1 MNTVCKPFLLLVLLF
16 PVLVFSQEY
25 SYTHYDSKEGLAG
38 STVYFIQQDHEGFLW
53 FGTETG
59 LSRFDGTHFTN
70 FTTTDG
76 LPDNEILK
84 LFVDSKN
91 RVWAIPFRNSVCY
104 YWKGKIYNTTNDSV
118 LRKIKIVTEV
128 KSVLEDNQGNILI
141 VEQFLLH
148 IIKPNGNILTMKT
161 LDNQWFEIYDANLNE
176 KGSFRVAVGLQQ
188 RGAMFVDID
197 AGRGTVIKSSEKFF
211 PKGTINW
218 FLLRRDLA
226 AVRNQDSLLFLS
238 QSQGRVNGLPVPENF
253 INIARV
259 NDSLFVINAASK
271 CILYTLN
278 QNRIIGEFL
287 DGHKVTS
294 VIEDKEK
301 NLWFATM
308 GEGVFRL
315 GSTAFRDIKFN
326 DDESPLSA
334 FSILKVDSS
343 IYVGTDHS
351 LLWKLNRTGKILNK
365 YKVSTY
371 YQHVR
376 VLSLAQDAEG
386 KLIIGSDF
394 GIHTL
399 KGPVPG
405 IIYPLAVK
413 NIIVKNGVLYVGSAG
428 GGFALD
434 LQHGQKVATNL
445 WPTRITCLFP
455 HGDHYYLGTL
465 TGLYE
470 LNEKGKA
477 VMLGETIKFLR
488 NRISAITKTDDDIYW
503 IATYGEGV
511 VGLKNN
517 KVIMHLNQENGLTSN
532 ICRNIFVTGN
542 VLWIG
547 TDKGLNKVTLNN
559 DKFSIVKL
567 TTADGL
573 GSDIINAVYADGPI
587 IYVGTPQGVTF
598 FNENNISQTSDC
610 DLRITAINSSD
621 KVWNYD
627 TTGFLLPH
635 RDNNIRFEFVGISYR
650 SVGHI
655 NYKYR
660 LVGLDSNWKTT
671 SETSLSYP
679 SLPSGNY
686 TLQLAAINKFGVQS
700 ETKQVDFSIEGL
712 LEERTWF
719 RVLLFLLSGAFVW
732 LAVILY
738 IRRIRDKEARKGE
751 TIKKMTELEQ
761 KALKAQMN
769 PHFIFNSLNSIQQ
782 YVMEKDTIGA
792 NKFITAFSSLIR
804 QTLDFS
810 TRQEITIQ
818 EELQYLATYLELEKT
833 RMEDKFVYSIQVGDT
848 VTSGGYCI
856 PPMILQP
863 YVENSI
869 RHGISYRRDKEGKI
883 SIDVR
888 LENGRLI
895 CIVED
900 NGVGRLVAGQFKMR
914 ERLDRQ
920 SRGMSVTADR
930 IEMMNKDARQK
941 IELIVQDLID
951 QNNEPLGT
959 RVTVSFPV

>member
-1 MNTVCKPFLLLVLLF
+1 MKTVCKPILLLIF
-16 PVLVFSQEY
+16 LVPCLVIGQEY

-38 STVYFIQQDHEGFLW
+38 STVYYIQQDHDGFLW

-91 RVWAIPFRNSVCY
+91 RVWAIPFRNSICY
-104 YWKGKIYNTTNDSV
+104 YWKGKIYNTTNDPV
-118 LRKIKIVTEV
+118 LRKIKISLEV
-128 KSVLEDNQGNILI
+128 KTVLEDRQGNILI
-141 VEQFLLH
+141 AEFFNLH
-148 IIKPNGNILTMKT
+148 IIKPTGDIITMKT
-161 LDNQWFEIYDANLNE
+161 MDNEWFQIYSANLNE
-176 KGSFRVAVGLQQ
+176 QGTFRLAVGLEHQ
-188 RGAMFVDID
+188 GAMFVDID
-197 AGRGTVIKSSEKFF
+197 ASRGTVVKTSNKFF
-211 PKGTINW
+211 PDGTISW
-218 FLLRRDLA
+218 YLLRQDLV

-238 QSQGRVNGLPVPENF
+238 TTHGRVKSLPVPENF

-271 CILYTLN
+271 CILYSLN

-287 DGHKVTS
+287 GGHKVTAI
-294 VIEDKEK
+294 IEDNER

-308 GEGVFRL
+308 GDGVFRL

-326 DDESPLSA
+326 DNESPLSV

-351 LLWKLNRTGKILNK
+351 LLWQLNKNGKIIHK
-365 YKVSTY
+365 HKVSTY

-376 VLSLAQDAEG
+376 VLSLAQDING
-386 KLIIGSDF
+386 RLIIGSDW
-394 GIHTL
+394 GVHTL
-399 KGPVPG
+399 KGPMPG
-405 IIYPLAVK
+405 LVYPLAIK
-413 NIIVKNGVLYVGSAG
+413 SIISENGSLYFGTAG
-428 GGFALD
+428 GAYTLD
-434 LQHGQKVATNL
+434 VKHGQKEAL
-445 WPTRITCLFP
+445 PIWRTRVTCLFP
-455 HGDHYYLGTL
+455 HGDNYYFGTL

-470 LNEKGKA
+470 INAQGKGIH
-477 VMLGETIKFLR
+477 LGETNSLLNR
-488 NRISAITKTDDDIYW
+488 RISAITKTDDGVYW

-517 KVIMHLNQENGLTSN
+517 KVIMHLNQDNGLTSD
-532 ICRNIFVTGN
+532 ICRNIFVSGN
-542 VLWIG
+542 VLWVG

-559 DKFSIVKL
+559 DKYSIIKL
-567 TTADGL
+567 STADGL
-573 GSDIINAVYADGPI
+573 GSDIINAVYVDGPT
-587 IYVGTPQGVTF
+587 IYVGTPQGVTY

-610 DLRITAINSSD
+610 DLRITAIKSSD
-621 KVWNYD
+621 KIWNYD

-660 LVGLDSNWKTT
+660 LMGLDSNWKTT
-671 SETSLSYP
+671 NETFLSYP
-679 SLPSGNY
+679 SLPSGSY

-700 ETKQVDFSIEGL
+700 ETREIEFSIEQL

-719 RVLLFLLSGAFVW
+719 RILLFLLGGTFIW
-732 LAVILY
+732 IAVIIY
-738 IRRIRDKEARKGE
+738 IKRIREKEARKAD
-751 TIKKMTELEQ
+751 TVRKMIELEQ

-810 TRQEITIQ
+810 TRHEITIQ

-833 RMEDKFVYSIQVGDT
+833 RMEDKFIYSIQVSDA
-848 VTSGGYCI
+848 VSSGEYCI

-883 SIDVR
+883 VINVSK
-888 LENGRLI
+888 ENNKLI
-895 CIVED
+895 CTVED

-914 ERLDRQ
+914 ESFGRQ

-930 IEMMNKDARQK
+930 IEMMNKNSRQK
-941 IELIVQDLID
+941 IELMVQDLID

>member
-1 MNTVCKPFLLLVLLF
+1 MNTVCKPLLLLLF
-16 PVLVFSQEY
+16 FAPCLVFSQEY

-38 STVYFIQQDHEGFLW
+38 STVYYIQQDQEGFLW

-91 RVWAIPFRNSVCY
+91 RVWAIPFRNSICY
-104 YWKGKIYNTTNDSV
+104 YWKGRIYNTANDPV
-118 LRKIKIVTEV
+118 LSKVKISAEV
-128 KSVLEDNQGNILI
+128 KDVQEDRQGNILI
-141 VEQFLLH
+141 IEQLILH
-148 IIKPNGNILTMKT
+148 IIKPSGDIITMKAT
-161 LDNQWFEIYDANLNE
+161 DNQWEQIYDAYLNE
-176 KGSFRVAVGLQQ
+176 RGSFRISVALENQS
-188 RGAMFVDID
+188 AMSVDID
-197 AGRGTVIKSSEKFF
+197 VDRGAVIKSSNKFF
-211 PKGTINW
+211 PQGTINW
-218 FLLRRDLA
+218 FLLRRDLVA
-226 AVRNQDSLLFLS
+226 ARNQDSLLFIS
-238 QSQGRVNGLPVPENF
+238 MTHGRVSSMPVPENF
-253 INIARV
+253 INIARI

-271 CILYTLN
+271 CILYSLN

-287 DGHKVTS
+287 DGHKVTA
-294 VIEDKEK
+294 VIEDREK

-315 GSTAFRDIKFN
+315 GSTAFRDIKFD
-326 DDESPLSA
+326 DDESSLSV

-343 IYVGTDHS
+343 IYIGTDHS
-351 LLWKLNRTGKILNK
+351 LLWKLNRNGKVLHKFKI
-365 YKVSTY
+365 STY

-376 VLSLAQDAEG
+376 VLSLAQDING
-386 KLIIGSDF
+386 RLIVGSDW
-394 GIHTL
+394 GAHTL
-399 KGPVPG
+399 KGPLPG
-405 IIYPLAVK
+405 IEYPLAVK
-413 NIIVKNGVLYVGSAG
+413 SVISENGVLYFGSAAG
-428 GGFALD
+428 GYVID
-434 LQHGQKVATNL
+434 VQHGQKTATRL
-445 WPTRITCLFP
+445 WPKRITCLFP
-455 HGDHYYLGTL
+455 HGDNYYLGTL

-470 LNEKGKA
+470 INARGEILPAETSKLLN
-477 VMLGETIKFLR
+477 
-488 NRISAITKTDDDIYW
+488 NRISAITKTDDEIYW

-517 KVIMHLNQENGLTSN
+517 KVIMHLNMENGLTSN
-532 ICRNIFVTGN
+532 ICRNIFVSGN

-547 TDKGLNKVTLNN
+547 TDKGLNKVTFNN
-559 DKFSIVKL
+559 DNFSIVKL

-573 GSDIINAVYADGPI
+573 ASDIINAVYVDGAT
-587 IYVGTPQGVTF
+587 IYVGTPQGITY

-610 DLRITAINSSD
+610 NLRITAINSSD
-621 KVWNYD
+621 RVWNYD

-635 RDNNIRFEFVGISYR
+635 RKNNIRFEFVGISYR

-655 NYKYR
+655 NYRYR
-660 LVGLDSNWKTT
+660 LIGLDSNWKTT

-679 SLPSGNY
+679 SLPSGRY

-700 ETKQVDFSIEGL
+700 ETKQIDFSIEQL

-719 RVLLFLLSGAFVW
+719 RVMLFLLSGTFVW
-732 LAVILY
+732 IMVTIY
-738 IRRIRDKEARKGE
+738 IKRIREKEARKAD
-751 TIKKMTELEQ
+751 TLKKMTELEQ

-818 EELQYLATYLELEKT
+818 EELQYLSTYLELEKT
-833 RMEDKFVYSIQVGDT
+833 RMEEKFVYSIQLSDT
-848 VTSGGYCI
+848 VSSGEYYI

-869 RHGISYRRDKEGKI
+869 RHGISYRKDKAGRI
-883 SIDVR
+883 IINVR
-888 LENGRLI
+888 LENDKLI
-895 CIVED
+895 CMVED
-900 NGVGRLVAGQFKMR
+900 NGVGRLIAGQFRMR
-914 ERLDRQ
+914 ERFDRQ

-930 IEMMNKDARQK
+930 IEMMNKDTRQK
-941 IELIVQDLID
+941 IELMVQDLID

>member
-1 MNTVCKPFLLLVLLF
+1 MNTVCKPLLLLIFLV
-16 PVLVFSQEY
+16 PCLVFGQEY

-38 STVYFIQQDHEGFLW
+38 STVYYIQQDHEGFLW

-91 RVWAIPFRNSVCY
+91 RVWAIPFRNSICY
-104 YWKGKIYNTTNDSV
+104 YSKGRIYNTTNDSV
-118 LRKIKIVTEV
+118 LKKIRISAEV
-128 KSVLEDNQGNILI
+128 KSVLEDKRGNILI

-148 IIKPNGNILTMKT
+148 IIKSNGNIITMRT
-161 LDNQWFEIYDANLNE
+161 MDNELFQIYDANVNE
-176 KGSFRVAVGLQQ
+176 QGSFRVAVGLEHL
-188 RGAMFVDID
+188 GPMFVDID
-197 AGRGTVIKSSEKFF
+197 ADRETVIKTTNKFF
-211 PKGTINW
+211 PEGTINW
-218 FLLRRDLA
+218 FLLRRDLV

-238 QSQGRVNGLPVPENF
+238 QTHGRVNSLPVPENF
-253 INIARV
+253 INVARI

-271 CILYTLN
+271 CILYSLN
-278 QNRIIGEFL
+278 PNRMIGEFL
-287 DGHKVTS
+287 DGHKVTA
-294 VIEDKEK
+294 VLEDREK

-326 DDESPLSA
+326 DDESPLSV

-343 IYVGTDHS
+343 IYIGTDHS
-351 LLWKLNRTGKILNK
+351 LLWQLSRTGEVVHKHKI
-365 YKVSTY
+365 STNS
-371 YQHVR
+371 QHVR
-376 VLSLAQDAEG
+376 VLSLAQDING
-386 KLIIGSDF
+386 RLLIGSDW

-399 KGPVPG
+399 KGSLPG
-405 IIYPLAVK
+405 IEYPLAVK
-413 NIIVKNGVLYVGSAG
+413 SIVSEKGVLYFGTAG
-428 GGFALD
+428 GGFVLD
-434 LQHGQKVATNL
+434 VQHGQKVATQL
-445 WPTRITCLFP
+445 WRKRITCMFP
-455 HGDHYYLGTL
+455 HGDNYYLGML

-470 LNEKGKA
+470 INAQGKA
-477 VMLGETIKFLR
+477 VMLGETNSLLG
-488 NRISAITKTDDDIYW
+488 NRISAITKTDDGVYW

-517 KVIMHLNQENGLTSN
+517 KVIMHLNQDNGLTSN
-532 ICRNIFVTGN
+532 ICRNIFVSGN
-542 VLWIG
+542 VLWVG
-547 TDKGLNKVTLNN
+547 TDKGLNKVTLYN
-559 DKFSIVKL
+559 DKYDILKL

-573 GSDIINAVYADGPI
+573 GSDIINAVYVDGPI
-587 IYVGTPQGVTF
+587 IYVGTPQGVTY

-610 DLRITAINSSD
+610 DLRITAIKSSD

-635 RDNNIRFEFVGISYR
+635 RDNNIRLEFVGISYR

-655 NYKYR
+655 NYRYR
-660 LVGLDSNWKTT
+660 LMGLDSNWKTT
-671 SETSLSYP
+671 SETFLSYP
-679 SLPSGNY
+679 SLPSGKY

-700 ETKQVDFSIEGL
+700 ETKQIHFSIEQL

-719 RVLLFLLSGAFVW
+719 RILLFLLGGTFVW
-732 LAVILY
+732 LAVIIY
-738 IRRIRDKEARKGE
+738 IKRIREKEARKGD
-751 TIKKMTELEQ
+751 TVKKMTELEQ

-833 RMEDKFVYSIQVGDT
+833 RMEEKFIYCIQVSDT
-848 VTSGGYCI
+848 VSPGEYCI
-856 PPMILQP
+856 PPMVLQP

-883 SIDVR
+883 VINVR
-888 LENGRLI
+888 LENNKLI
-895 CIVED
+895 CTVED

-914 ERLDRQ
+914 ESFDRQ

-930 IEMMNKDARQK
+930 IEMMNKNTRHK
-941 IELIVQDLID
+941 IELMVQDLID